1 MSEENA
7 EMSFEE
13 AFDELTG
20 SAPPEAAL
28 EVQSTLDELGEADVQ
43 LREREEEEEE
53 EDEGQVDESTQ
64 SEPEP
69 TSNAEINAL
78 RQELQRERHKYNSDL
93 GRQNAFQRQI
103 KERDE
108 EIARLKSSQAANPG
122 ISDNRWKTVKED
134 YPDIAEGMTALIEQ
148 TKQAHAQE
156 VAALKQQ
163 LEPIQ
168 GQLHEN
174 YVQQQ
179 YSMLAAEH
187 PDWEVIAASPEF
199 NHWISTQPH
208 NVRQMME
215 SEQAGDAAYL
225 LRVWKNE
232 NASAIQPDNSEL
244 KQRREKQLRQAQNV
258 PSRGGRSQ
266 QITPPESDFNAAFDY
281 FVEQD
286 ERR

>member
-7 EMSFEE
+7 EQTFED
-13 AFDELTG
+13 AFDELAGG
-20 SAPPEAAL
+20 STPEAAF
-28 EVQSTLDELGEADVQ
+28 EVEVTLDESGEADVQ
-43 LREREEEEEE
+43 LREGEKEEEVEA
-53 EDEGQVDESTQ
+53 EGQVDQPTEDD
-64 SEPEP
+64 PEP
-69 TSNAEINAL
+69 QGASEIDAL

-93 GRQNAFQRQI
+93 GRQNAFQRQL

-108 EIARLKSSQAANPG
+108 EIARLRSSQAANPG

-163 LEPIQ
+163 IEPIQ

-232 NASAIQPDNSEL
+232 NAPAIQPDNSEL

-266 QITPPESDFNAAFDY
+266 QITPPESDFDAAFDY

>member
-7 EMSFEE
+7 EQTFED
-13 AFDELTG
+13 AFDELAGGTP
-20 SAPPEAAL
+20 SAEASE
-28 EVQSTLDELGEADVQ
+28 EVALDETGEADVQ
-43 LREREEEEEE
+43 LREGEEEEEVE
-53 EDEGQVDESTQ
+53 AEGQVDESTQ
-64 SEPEP
+64 GEPEP
-69 TSNAEINAL
+69 QGNAEINAL

-93 GRQNAFQRQI
+93 GRQNAFQRQL

-108 EIARLKSSQAANPG
+108 EIAKLKSSQAVNPG

-232 NASAIQPDNSEL
+232 NAPAIQPDNSEL

-266 QITPPESDFNAAFDY
+266 QITPPESDFDAAFDY

>member
-7 EMSFEE
+7 EQSFED
-13 AFDELTG
+13 AFEELTG
-20 SAPPEAAL
+20 GVPPAEAPESNSPE
-28 EVQSTLDELGEADVQ
+28 ETGDADVP
-43 LREREEEEEE
+43 LREGQEKEEEETK
-53 EDEGQVDESTQ
+53 GQVGEEPGNDAS
-64 SEPEP
+64 SEL
-69 TSNAEINAL
+69 AAL
-78 RQELQRERHKYNSDL
+78 RQELQKERHKYNSDL
-93 GRQNAFQRQI
+93 GRQNAYQRQL

-108 EIARLKSSQAANPG
+108 EIARLRSSQAANPG
-122 ISDNRWKTVKED
+122 ISDDRWKTVKED
-134 YPDIAEGMTALIEQ
+134 YPDIAEGMTALVEQ
-148 TKQAHAQE
+148 TKQAHAEE

-187 PDWEVIAASPEF
+187 PDWEKIAASPEF

-232 NASAIQPDNSEL
+232 NAPAIQPGNSEL

-266 QITPPESDFNAAFDY
+266 QVVPPESDFNAAFDY